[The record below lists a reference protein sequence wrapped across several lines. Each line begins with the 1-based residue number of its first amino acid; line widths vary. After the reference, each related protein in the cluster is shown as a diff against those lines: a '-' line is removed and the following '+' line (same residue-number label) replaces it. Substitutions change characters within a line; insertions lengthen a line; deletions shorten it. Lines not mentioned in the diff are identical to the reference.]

1 MTTISAVDGS
11 MFHSSSGVNKRTGN
25 TLTLHVA
32 GNFSA
37 VASCPN
43 GVLLGDEDGMLSF
56 ASDTTNELHQFD
68 AAVVSI
74 SLLVDDMLSAWLILL
89 EDGSVHRLGITFEGT
104 VQVATSMEVLPSEV
118 TPRIP
123 NSMCVLRVSAELTVV
138 AISESSE
145 RALTVL
151 EVSDSGQ
158 LLNTARHA
166 EMFRKADP
174 TPTWRLACW
183 FLSRYLLVL
192 PGHSKPRVLDLTTG
206 RLTFVTSPHTN
217 PVAGVHAYEDT
228 VVTSGLGNEFV
239 VWRVE
244 GSNFTPLTPLIQSRE
259 AATVVVEDGHYLVVT
274 DTTAKAEPLLAG
286 PKQLDPGDPH
296 PRRRLK
302 QDSESPRDFVADTAD
317 VVDESPA
324 VESPARQSDL
334 FADTSGDLE
343 ALWREVSRL
352 QDRDAHPSVVQSQQP
367 VMQLKRGWKH
377 TSVGETPW
385 TVAKDGVEWKKLL
398 CYSVDGAL
406 MMSVELDEEDVFRVS
421 RMITDCYGP
430 SGELAEGAS
439 LPDYFCGNLTP
450 PAVEN
455 YLRPKAVI
463 RVQSFLAE
471 NSHRNRSFTSDSPV
485 ILGAIGRFGFA
496 LLCQEA
502 GCRSLRYHP
511 FDSWHSVEDSKWRV
525 EFSLSVGF
533 LALAVHASGVAVA
546 TDDHQ
551 ILLYHRFGG
560 GIYCAW
566 RIPGKLAFLVSR
578 ENLILAVSCSMQ
590 SPNEHAFMTLLH
602 QNLRRLSTCDI
613 GTDQH
618 EAAVGDMLKLTD
630 DLIESQEPDSV
641 YCVHMLDVHPSRLQV
656 LHQKTLAVPFLD
668 QLVWAGISGLGSP
681 TVVTRAGDVLCLAPT
696 AGRYNKVPQAALS
709 YPGTPYVEDNV
720 WDESGVG
727 YLWTPLLDFHD
738 DRRLRAPVRRLR
750 TTLSAYLRQPL
761 LYGVDYNLTRV
772 HLLEDRWLV
781 SEPLTAVLD
790 FLTVYHPVEVDNT
803 GILLTRFK
811 KASSP
816 GYVHSFDA
824 FAQSLAHMPFR
835 PPTHPMSTSMDI
847 KFKYHFWTEHVA
859 AASGALGYLQLK
871 NPSSSAL
878 PRRLMESLWRV
889 NRLIS
894 NQLDTT
900 ALHAGLLEC
909 FTASTKGR
917 LSMDFDSVRQIQSR
931 LSSELERTKFVL
943 FAQALTTQQYE
954 ASYRDAHDFIT
965 PKALGI
971 ALRKIE
977 KENHVGLR
985 AVSHSPCSIESSVG
999 WRTHRKRCCLPS
1011 KRRSSRRVKWRR
1023 QGQ

>member
-1 MTTISAVDGS
+1 MMISAVDHGS

-37 VASCPN
+37 VAACP
-43 GVLLGDEDGMLSF
+43 GGLLLGDEDGKLSF
-56 ASDTTNELHQFD
+56 ASDTTNCLHQFD

-74 SLLVDDMLSAWLILL
+74 SLLVDDVVSVWLLLL
-89 EDGSVHRLGITFEGT
+89 EDGSVHRLGMTFEGT
-104 VQVATSMEVLPSEV
+104 PQVATSMEVLTSEV

-123 NSMCVLRVSAELTVV
+123 NSMCVRRESADLTVV

-158 LLNTARHA
+158 LLNTTRHD

-174 TPTWRLACW
+174 TSTWRLSCC
-183 FLSRYLLVL
+183 FLSRHLLVL
-192 PGHSKPRVLDLTTG
+192 PGHRKLRVLDLTTG
-206 RLTFVTSPHTN
+206 RLTFITSPHTN
-217 PVAGVHAYEDT
+217 PLCEVHPYEDT

-239 VWRVE
+239 VWTV
-244 GSNFTPLTPLIQSRE
+244 GGGNLTPLTPLIQSRE

-274 DTTAKAEPLLAG
+274 DTTAKAEPLLPEA
-286 PKQLDPGDPH
+286 KQLDPGDPQT
-296 PRRRLK
+296 RRRLK
-302 QDSESPRDFVADTAD
+302 QDSDSPRDFVADTAD
-317 VVDESPA
+317 VADGSPSDK
-324 VESPARQSDL
+324 SPARQSDL

-352 QDRDAHPSVVQSQQP
+352 QDRDAHPSVVQPQQP
-367 VMQLKRGWKH
+367 VLQLRRGWKH
-377 TSVGETPW
+377 MSVGETPW
-385 TVAKDGVEWKKLL
+385 TVAKDGFEWKKLL
-398 CYSVDGAL
+398 CYGVDGAL

-421 RMITDCYGP
+421 RLITDCYGP
-430 SGELAEGAS
+430 SGKMVEGAS
-439 LPDYFCGNLTP
+439 LPDYFSGNLTP
-450 PAVEN
+450 PAVEE
-455 YLRPKAVI
+455 YLRPKAVV

-471 NSHRNRSFTSDSPV
+471 NSHRNRSFTPDCPV

-496 LLCQEA
+496 FLCQEA
-502 GCRSLRYHP
+502 GCRSLRYNP
-511 FDSWHSVEDSKWRV
+511 FDSWHSVEDAKWRV
-525 EFSLSVGF
+525 ELSHSVGV

-560 GIYCAW
+560 GVYCTW
-566 RIPGKLAFLVSR
+566 RIPGTLAFLASR

-602 QNLRRLSTCDI
+602 QNLRHLSTCDI

-618 EAAVGDMLKLTD
+618 EEAVGDLLKLTGE
-630 DLIESQEPDSV
+630 LIESQEPDSV
-641 YCVHMLDVHPSRLQV
+641 YCVQMLDVHPSRLQV
-656 LHQKTLAVPFLD
+656 LHGKSLTVPFLD
-668 QLVWAGISGLGSP
+668 QIVWAGISGLGSP
-681 TVVTRAGDVLCLAPT
+681 TLVTRAGDVLCLAPT
-696 AGRYNKVPQAALS
+696 AGRYNKVPQTALS
-709 YPGTPYVEDNV
+709 YPETPYVEDNV

-738 DRRLRAPVRRLR
+738 DRRLHATVRRLR

-772 HLLEDRWLV
+772 HLCEDRWLI
-781 SEPLTAVLD
+781 SEPLTAAVD

-811 KASSP
+811 KAASS
-816 GYVHSFDA
+816 GNVHSFDA

-835 PPTHPMSTSMDI
+835 PPTHPMSTSMDV

-859 AASGALGYLQLK
+859 AVTGALGYLQLK

-889 NRLIS
+889 NHLIS

-917 LSMDFDSVRQIQSR
+917 LGMDFDSVRRIQSR

-943 FAQALTTQQYE
+943 FAQALSTQQYE
-954 ASYRDAHDFIT
+954 AAYQDAHDFIT
-965 PKALGI
+965 PKALRV

-977 KENHVGLR
+977 KENHVGLH
-985 AVSHSPCSIESSVG
+985 AVSHSPCSVESLVG
-999 WRTHRKRCCLPS
+999 WQMCRKMCLIS
-1011 KRRSSRRVKWRR
+1011 QRRSSRRQKWRR
-1023 QGQ
+1023 QGP